1 MATSS
6 LTSKGQIT
14 LPISIR
20 RKLRLNTGDQ
30 VVFIEREDGEII
42 VRAKKGD
49 LMDLRGSLRW
59 TGKPATIEEMNE
71 AVARHLAEDDAR
83 IVEEYRRFTERGK

>member
-1 MATSS
+1 M
-6 LTSKGQIT
+6 
-14 LPISIR
+14 
-20 RKLRLNTGDQ
+20 
-30 VVFIEREDGEII
+30 VFIEREDGEII

-71 AVARHLAEDDAR
+71 AVARHLAEHDAR